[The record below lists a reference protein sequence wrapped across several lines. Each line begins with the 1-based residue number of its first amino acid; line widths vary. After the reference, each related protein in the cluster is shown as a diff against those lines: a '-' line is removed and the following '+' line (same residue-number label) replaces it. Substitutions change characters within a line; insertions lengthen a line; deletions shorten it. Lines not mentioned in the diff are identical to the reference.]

1 MTEPVKRKITIA
13 YLMHGARNV
22 GGGEYSIYYLIK
34 NLRRDIFE
42 PIVFYSYENMIIKRL
57 REDGI
62 QLINIPLNEKITSVY
77 RDKIKKNPV
86 SLLTYAYHLI
96 SGVLRLIRF
105 LKKYQVDILHPHD
118 NLSKIIGG
126 IAAKIA
132 GVKVVAHC
140 RDLLKE
146 SFVEKILLLYQ
157 LLFMNMIIAV
167 SESNRN
173 LFKTMGKVPNK
184 IHAIYNGIDLSE
196 FDSVRGYAQRDLE
209 IGDDAVVIGV
219 IAVFDKCKGHI
230 YLFEA
235 IAKLVSE
242 GYKNIIC
249 FVVGDGREG
258 DELRAFVSNKG
269 LTDYIRFLGYR
280 TDVPEL
286 MAIMDMMVMPSIQ
299 ESFPRVPLEAMA
311 MKVPVIATTVGGL
324 PESIDNGKTG
334 ILVPPADVNS
344 LSAAI
349 KYLIEHP
356 EIRKQMGE
364 AGRKRVEE
372 NFSIE
377 NNVRKTEELYLDILS
392 VQVK

>member
-1 MTEPVKRKITIA
+1 
-13 YLMHGARNV
+13 MHGARNV

-34 NLRRDIFE
+34 NLRREIFE
-42 PIVFYSYENMIIKRL
+42 PVIFYSHENEIIKRL
-57 REDGI
+57 REGEI
-62 QLINIPLNEKITSVY
+62 RLINIPMSEKITSVY
-77 RDKIKKNPV
+77 RDKIEKNPV
-86 SLLTYAYHLI
+86 SFIIYIRHLI
-96 SGVLRLIRF
+96 SGIIAVAKA
-105 LKKYQVDILHPHD
+105 LKKYNIDILHPHD

-126 IAAKIA
+126 IAAKMA

-157 LLFMNMIIAV
+157 LLFMNKIIAV

-173 LFKTMGKVPNK
+173 LFKIIGKAPEKV
-184 IHAIYNGIDLSE
+184 HTIYNGIDLSE
-196 FDSVRGYAQRDLE
+196 FDSVRGYARRELE

-219 IAVFDKCKGHI
+219 IGVFDKCKGHI
-230 YLFEA
+230 YLFHA
-235 IAKLVSE
+235 IDKLISK

-249 FVVGDGREG
+249 LVVGDGREG
-258 DELRAFVSNKG
+258 DELRDFVSNKG
-269 LTDYIRFLGYR
+269 LTKYIRFLGYR
-280 TDVPEL
+280 SDVPEL
-286 MAIMDMMVMPSIQ
+286 LRAMDMVVMPSIQ

-324 PESIDNGKTG
+324 PEAIDNGKTG

-377 NNVRKTEELYLDILS
+377 NNVRKTEGLYLDILS